1 MVFPLI
7 AAVFSTVASV
17 VATITPVIASIGP
30 AVATFCTTVLPK
42 IVPVLIGSLEKL
54 NTFVNVVQAVLQI
67 MEIFRPGEQLKDIG
81 DRAIQAS
88 RQDIKPE
95 NFDSFDAYMKEIRAF
110 ELDPA
115 QTDKITDA
123 DKYAAGLVVG
133 AQGMDEKF
141 NVREGT
147 MANLWPLV
155 ANNPEYFTSTRLTS
169 LLKSSVC
176 SNTLKAVLL
185 RPQRQRPKVK
195 LSPPKKPWHLRKL
208 KKPFSRNWMRRLSSS
223 KSLRQSDSHASHV
236 GFGVL
241 RPSIGTV
248 PCLSR
253 NML

>member
-17 VATITPVIASIGP
+17 VAAITPVIASIGP

-123 DKYAAGLVVG
+123 DKYAAGLAVG

-155 ANNPEYFTSTRLTS
+155 ANNPEYFTSTRLTTLLNSTTDVIS
-169 LLKSSVC
+169 LLKYFEGRLAPAAAAETEGKIVAAE
-176 SNTLKAVLL
+176 KAMTPEKTEEAIFAQLDAAVE
-185 RPQRQRPKVK
+185 QF
-195 LSPPKKPWHLRKL
+195 KKPE
-208 KKPFSRNWMRRLSSS
+208 
-223 KSLRQSDSHASHV
+223 A
-236 GFGVL
+236 
-241 RPSIGTV
+241 I
-248 PCLSR
+248 
-253 NML
+253 